1 MESQGI
7 LIANFDH
14 LYHPQT
20 CCFLML
26 NIKILQLALSHFKR
40 ITWWMETFLLVLEI
54 QPYSFHQQYFFLFW
68 VYLSLLF
75 LCSKMHFP
83 MLDLTFECRW
93 FEKNLAFVLMVVL
106 CYLKFMH
113 FNFLIL
119 HFKIYFLESY
129 KFSYAYYFKIKFN
142 F

>member
-14 LYHPQT
+14 LHHPQT

-54 QPYSFHQQYFFLFW
+54 QPYSFHQLYFVLFL

-83 MLDLTFECRW
+83 KLNLTFEYRW

-129 KFSYAYYFKIKFN
+129 
-142 F
+142 